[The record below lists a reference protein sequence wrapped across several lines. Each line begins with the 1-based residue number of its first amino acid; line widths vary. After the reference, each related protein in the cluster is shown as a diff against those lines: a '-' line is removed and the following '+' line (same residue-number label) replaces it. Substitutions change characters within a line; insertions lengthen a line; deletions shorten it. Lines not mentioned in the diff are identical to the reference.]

1 MKLSNDNTKLEPI
14 TQHNGRSISF
24 DFPSIRIGIAE
35 YEEGPTG
42 CTVFHFPNEVTAA
55 VDIRGGSPSTFT
67 TDNHNLYA
75 GERKLD
81 AVCFTGGSVH
91 GLEATTGVTSAL
103 LSLKEYSTDWMPKVV
118 GATIYDYVDRANAIY
133 PDKLLGQRA
142 FESAQCN
149 VFPIGR
155 QGAGRSAIVGKG
167 FRHWE
172 YSGQG
177 GAFKQIGQT
186 KIAAFTVVNAMGA
199 ILNREGQVV
208 RGFVNEEG
216 ERQPIQALLND
227 LEQSSQLIE
236 EQNTTLTLVVTNQVL
251 PSVYMRQLSKQIHTS
266 MARSIY
272 PFHSIFDGDV
282 LFFVSTNEVENSK
295 LDPTHLGLYAS
306 EVVWDAVLNCF

>member
-1 MKLSNDNTKLEPI
+1 MKVSNDNTKLKPVS
-14 TQHNGRSISF
+14 QLNGRSISF

-42 CTVFHFPNEVTAA
+42 CTVFHFPNEATAA

-67 TDNHNLYA
+67 TDNHNLLA

-103 LSLKEYSTDWMPKVV
+103 LRLKEYSTGWMPKVV
-118 GATIYDYVDRANAIY
+118 GATIYDYVARENAIY
-133 PDKLLGQRA
+133 PDKLLGQKA
-142 FESAQCN
+142 FESALSN
-149 VFPIGR
+149 VFPLGR

-167 FRHWE
+167 YRNWE

-177 GAFKQIGQT
+177 GAFKEIGQT
-186 KIAAFTVVNAMGA
+186 KIAAFSVVNAMGA
-199 ILNREGQVV
+199 ILNRDGQVV
-208 RGFVNEEG
+208 RGFVGEEG
-216 ERQPIQALLND
+216 EREPIQTLLND
-227 LEQSSQLIE
+227 MGQSILSNE

-251 PSVYMRQLSKQIHTS
+251 PSVYLRHLSKQIHTS
-266 MARSIY
+266 MARAIY

-295 LDPTHLGLYAS
+295 LDPIHLGLYAS
-306 EVVWDAVLNCF
+306 EVVWDAVLNCY

>member
-1 MKLSNDNTKLEPI
+1 MIVSNDNTKLEPKTHI
-14 TQHNGRSISF
+14 EGRTISF

-42 CTVFHFPNEVTAA
+42 CTVFHFPDEAMAA
-55 VDIRGGSPSTFT
+55 VDVRGGSPSTFT
-67 TDNHNLYA
+67 TDNHNLSA

-103 LSLKEYSTDWMPKVV
+103 LRLNGYSTSWMPKVV
-118 GATIYDYVDRANAIY
+118 GATIYDFVVRENAIY
-133 PDKLLGQRA
+133 PDKLLGLRA
-142 FESAQCN
+142 FETAKSN

-167 FRHWE
+167 FRQWE

-177 GAFKQIGQT
+177 GAFKEIGRT

-199 ILNREGQVV
+199 IHNRDGQVI
-208 RGFVNEEG
+208 RGFADASGKRESIKT
-216 ERQPIQALLND
+216 QLND
-227 LEQSSQLIE
+227 LELGFQMHE
-236 EQNTTLTLVVTNQVL
+236 NQNTTLTLVVTNQVL
-251 PSVYMRQLSKQIHTS
+251 PSVYLRHLSKQIHTS
-266 MARSIY
+266 MARVIY
-272 PFHSIFDGDV
+272 PFHSIYDGDV
-282 LFFVSTNEVENSK
+282 LFFVSTNEVENPN

>member
-1 MKLSNDNTKLEPI
+1 MKVSNDNTKLEPI
-14 TQHNGRSISF
+14 TKHNGRSISF
-24 DFPSIRIGIAE
+24 DFSSIRIGIAE

-67 TDNHNLYA
+67 TDNHNLFA

-81 AVCFTGGSVH
+81 AICFTGGSVH

-103 LSLKEYSTDWMPKVV
+103 LRLKEYSTDWMPKVV
-118 GATIYDYVDRANAIY
+118 GATIYDYVARDNAIY

-142 FESAQCN
+142 FESAQSN

-227 LEQSSQLIE
+227 LEQSSQSIE

-251 PSVYMRQLSKQIHTS
+251 PPVYMRQLSKQIHTS
-266 MARSIY
+266 MARAIY

-282 LFFVSTNEVENSK
+282 LFFVSTNEVENPK